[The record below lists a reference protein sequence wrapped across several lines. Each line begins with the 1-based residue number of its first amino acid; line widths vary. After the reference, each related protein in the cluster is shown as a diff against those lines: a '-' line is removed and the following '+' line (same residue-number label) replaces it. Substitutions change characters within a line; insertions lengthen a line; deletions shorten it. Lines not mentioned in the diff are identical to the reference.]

1 MKILSKN
8 ERQVL
13 VDCAMDRTECDLI
26 IINARVFNV
35 FTKEIYPGEI
45 YIKNGYIA
53 YIEQR
58 QEMFGKGRS
67 KEFYDA
73 ASKLVVPGFVDSHMH
88 IESSMLTPKN
98 FAALAIPRGTTTVIT
113 DPHEIANVM
122 GIEGVDYMLE
132 AGRHTLMNQFALAPA
147 CVPCSPGLENAGA
160 EFGIQEIDELL
171 KRENILGIAEVMDFH
186 GVIHNSKRM
195 VDIIGVAEHKKS
207 FIQGHYFGTDP
218 RALSAYLCGGPQ
230 SNHEI
235 FSGDDAL
242 QAVRNGMIVD
252 ARDSS
257 FAKNIQGIL
266 EGLKG
271 VDTLDRLTLCTDDIE
286 SEQLRDEG
294 HLNCCVKSAIS
305 EGLPFGDA
313 IRSVTIIPAKHFN
326 LRHLGAIAPG
336 YAANLNFLKGK
347 LEEIDVDEVFFEGVL
362 VAKGNH
368 MIKSQPEFEHE
379 VEKKNTVFIN
389 NFDYESLKI
398 KAPIKNGKL
407 PTRII
412 EYESLD
418 SLMTWEKFMEL
429 TIVEGFLDL
438 SENPEL
444 NYISVINRH
453 QGMDTHFTGVVEK
466 FHLDSGALAGT
477 VSHDSHNLT
486 VVYTNV
492 EDAEIAIEEI
502 KKMRGGI
509 VYVNGGEITSVAL
522 PIAGLLTTQEPDEF
536 IIKVNA
542 LKMVLREH
550 GIEHTNPIMR
560 LATSALPAA
569 PILKITDKGLV
580 NAMNQEFVSLFP

>member
-1 MKILSKN
+1 MK
-8 ERQVL
+8 
-13 VDCAMDRTECDLI
+13 
-26 IINARVFNV
+26 
-35 FTKEIYPGEI
+35 
-45 YIKNGYIA
+45 
-53 YIEQR
+53 
-58 QEMFGKGRS
+58 
-67 KEFYDA
+67 
-73 ASKLVVPGFVDSHMH
+73 
-88 IESSMLTPKN
+88 
-98 FAALAIPRGTTTVIT
+98 
-113 DPHEIANVM
+113 
-122 GIEGVDYMLE
+122 
-132 AGRHTLMNQFALAPA
+132 
-147 CVPCSPGLENAGA
+147 
-160 EFGIQEIDELL
+160 
-171 KRENILGIAEVMDFH
+171 
-186 GVIHNSKRM
+186 
-195 VDIIGVAEHKKS
+195 
-207 FIQGHYFGTDP
+207 
-218 RALSAYLCGGPQ
+218 
-230 SNHEI
+230 
-235 FSGDDAL
+235 
-242 QAVRNGMIVD
+242 
-252 ARDSS
+252 
-257 FAKNIQGIL
+257 
-266 EGLKG
+266 
-271 VDTLDRLTLCTDDIE
+271 
-286 SEQLRDEG
+286 LR
-294 HLNCCVKSAIS
+294 
-305 EGLPFGDA
+305 
-313 IRSVTIIPAKHFN
+313 
-326 LRHLGAIAPG
+326 
-336 YAANLNFLKGK
+336 
-347 LEEIDVDEVFFEGVL
+347 
-362 VAKGNH
+362 
-368 MIKSQPEFEHE
+368 
-379 VEKKNTVFIN
+379 KKNTVFIN